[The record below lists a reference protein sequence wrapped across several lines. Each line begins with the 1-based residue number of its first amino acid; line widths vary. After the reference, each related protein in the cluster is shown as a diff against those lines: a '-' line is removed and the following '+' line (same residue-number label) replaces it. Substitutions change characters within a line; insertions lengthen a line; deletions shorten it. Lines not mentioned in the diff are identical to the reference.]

1 MDVLHE
7 RDVTEPWVL
16 EAMAAVPREDFVGPE
31 QRSSAYADRPLPIGL
46 GQTISQPSLVAGMAQ
61 WAEVQ
66 LGDQVLEIGTG
77 SGYGA
82 AILAFRAEMVV
93 TVERLDELA
102 DAAAERLASLSI
114 SNVEVVV
121 GDGTLGWPQ
130 SAPYD
135 AIVVTAAGPK
145 VPQALVEQLADG
157 GRLIMPVGNR
167 RGQRMIRLRRI
178 GTRIE
183 QEILG
188 DVRFVPLI
196 GADGY
201 RP

>member
-16 EAMAAVPREDFVGPE
+16 EAMAVVPREDFVGPE
-31 QRSSAYADRPLPIGL
+31 QRGIAYADRPLPIGL

-61 WAEVQ
+61 WAE
-66 LGDQVLEIGTG
+66 LEPGDRVLEIGTG

-82 AILAFRAEMVV
+82 AILAFRVERVV
-93 TVERLDELA
+93 TVERLRELA
-102 DAAAERLASLSI
+102 DAAAERLAGLSI

-167 RGQRMIRLRRI
+167 RGQRMIRLRRT
-178 GTRIE
+178 GARIE